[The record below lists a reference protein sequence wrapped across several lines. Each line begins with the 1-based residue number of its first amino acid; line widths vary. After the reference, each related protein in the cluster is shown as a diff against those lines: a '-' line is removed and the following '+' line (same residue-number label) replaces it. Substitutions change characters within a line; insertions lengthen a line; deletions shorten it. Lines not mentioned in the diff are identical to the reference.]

1 MNNAGSTPP
10 AAEAL
15 TPDAGNPSDANP
27 PGPNPSGPNPS
38 VLNPAGDLA
47 RQADIILNSILLLI
61 AASFRILGVRTLPL
75 WGRVSRI
82 RQHLAR
88 LLAHLAAGRL
98 PRPHTSRPETARAPA
113 RERDPLDTVPPP
125 RLPRAHLLLVK
136 LLGYRAAGFGAQ
148 IQHLL
153 DQPAMAAALAASPGA
168 ARALRPLCHILG
180 VTLPPILRL
189 PPRPR
194 PVKPARPKP
203 PPLPPLLPLYPQRKP
218 RPMPFLPPIAKFRRT

>member
-1 MNNAGSTPP
+1 MNNVGSIPP

-15 TPDAGNPSDANP
+15 TPDA
-27 PGPNPSGPNPS
+27 PNPS
-38 VLNPAGDLA
+38 ADLA

-98 PRPHTSRPETARAPA
+98 PRPHTSRPETARAPV
-113 RERDPLDTVPPP
+113 RDRDPLDAIPPP
-125 RLPRAHLLLVK
+125 RLPRAHLLLIK

-189 PPRPR
+189 PPRPPRPR
-194 PVKPARPKP
+194 PVKPARLKRARLKRARLKL

-218 RPMPFLPPIAKFRRT
+218 RPMPFLPPIAKFRRA

>member
-1 MNNAGSTPP
+1 MNNAGSIPP

-15 TPDAGNPSDANP
+15 TPDASNPSA
-27 PGPNPSGPNPS
+27 PNPS
-38 VLNPAGDLA
+38 ADLA

-98 PRPHTSRPETARAPA
+98 PRPRTSRPETARAPA
-113 RERDPLDTVPPP
+113 RDRDPLDAIPPP

-153 DQPAMAAALAASPGA
+153 DQPAMAASLAASPGA

-189 PPRPR
+189 PPRPPRPR
-194 PVKPARPKP
+194 PVKRARPKPARPKP

-218 RPMPFLPPIAKFRRT
+218 RHMPFLPPIAKFRRA